1 MDSSAVICR
10 WVLCFV
16 ATLCLNSNNCYL
28 VMLFTIFSAILVD
41 KVSVKWYTDV
51 CIMFAFALKKYFV
64 TKAKLNY
71 SKLWSAEI
79 EIVIWRK
86 LVNNVLSK
94 RNLQYLE

>member
-1 MDSSAVICR
+1 
-10 WVLCFV
+10 
-16 ATLCLNSNNCYL
+16 
-28 VMLFTIFSAILVD
+28 MLFTIFSAILVD